1 MVAYDDTIALDF
13 GDDDPRFDAL
23 EVTVREVDV
32 PTYRRAVV
40 LTDGDLDPGGDD
52 KQQARVDEFV
62 ALVGATLVSWNL
74 TNPDGGP
81 VPADAQHLA
90 AQPHKR
96 VRRLLNAWIVGQVS
110 MAAPLAL
117 PSQRGETPVAIPVE
131 PLAS

>member
-40 LTDGDLDPGGDD
+40 LTAGGLDPGGDEAT
-52 KQQARVDEFV
+52 QARVDEFV
-62 ALVGATLVSWNL
+62 ALVGDSLVSWNL

-81 VPADAQHLA
+81 VPADAQHLG
-90 AQPHKR
+90 AQPHKLL
-96 VRRLLNAWIVGQVS
+96 RRILNAWVIGQVS
-110 MAAPLAL
+110 LAAPLAV
-117 PSQRGETPVAIPVE
+117 PSQPGPQPVAIPVQ